1 MSRYKL
7 EAKPREKTG
16 KSGALRREQRIP
28 AVIYG
33 AHIESQ
39 AIEIPQNE
47 VEKFVRNQGTGSTL
61 DLVVGKDTHLAL
73 FKAMQVHPLSR
84 MVMHLDFQALRA
96 DEKVRVTIPVNVVLG
111 EHMGGDNMMVQELL
125 SEIEIVAL
133 PGDLESSV
141 TVHVEE
147 GEIGDILTLGELDI
161 AKNDKI
167 EILTDLESP
176 VYNIVE
182 VREFVEPELEE
193 DDVLEGEAVE
203 AEDGEVADAEAGE
216 EAPAEE
222 ATEE

>member
-16 KSGALRREQRIP
+16 KSGALRREHRIP
-28 AVIYG
+28 AVVYG

-39 AIEIPQNE
+39 AVEIPQNE
-47 VEKFVRNQGTGSTL
+47 VEKFVRHQGTGSTL
-61 DLVVGKDTHLAL
+61 DLVVGNDTHLAL
-73 FKAMQVHPLSR
+73 FKAMQVHPISQ

-96 DEKVRVTIPVNVVLG
+96 DEKVRVTIPVHIVLG
-111 EHMGGDNMMVQELL
+111 EHMSSDSMMVQELL
-125 SEIEIVAL
+125 SEIEIIAL

-141 TVHVEE
+141 TVHVDE
-147 GEIGDILTLGELDI
+147 GEIGDALTLGELDI

-182 VREFVEPELEE
+182 VREFVEPELDEE
-193 DDVLEGEAVE
+193 GLEGEE
-203 AEDGEVADAEAGE
+203 APAEATEEAEAGE
-216 EAPAEE
+216 DAPAEE